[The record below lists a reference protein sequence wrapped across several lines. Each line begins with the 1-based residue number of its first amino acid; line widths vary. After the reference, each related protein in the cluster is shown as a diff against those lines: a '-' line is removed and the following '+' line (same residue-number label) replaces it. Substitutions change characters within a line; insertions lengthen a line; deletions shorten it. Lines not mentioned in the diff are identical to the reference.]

1 MKAQYIHLDANESA
15 FFERQ
20 LEHVKAQTYNVKYP
34 ELKAASGMVFEI
46 DSSAS
51 NGDETITYQQY
62 DQFGM
67 AKIISDYADDLP
79 RADVAGKEFTAKVR
93 SIGSSYGYN
102 VQEVRRAQRAGLPL
116 QTRKSNAARRA
127 VDSKIDRIAWY
138 GDTDHGLYGLLN
150 NPNITSQTAPTGV
163 TTSNV
168 TWIGGSPKNS
178 EEILEDM
185 NKIVRDM
192 IDLTKG
198 MESPDTILLPVK
210 QHAKIHQ
217 TRLDSGTDTTIAEF
231 FLRNNPTVRRIMM
244 INELK
249 DVVDLP
255 SGVAGPKDVMV
266 ALKTSVDTM
275 ALEVPQPF
283 EQFDPEQRNLEFVVN
298 CHARCGGLSIYYPLA
313 VSVYEGI

>member
-1 MKAQYIHLDANESA
+1 MKTKFIHLDANESA

-20 LEHVKAQTYNVKYP
+20 LEHVKAQTYDVKYSF
-34 ELKAASGMVFEI
+34 LKAASGEI
-46 DSSAS
+46 FQIDTSAS

-79 RADVAGKEFTAKVR
+79 RSDVKGTEFTAKVR
-93 SIGSSYGYN
+93 SIGASYGYN

-138 GDTDHGLYGLLN
+138 GDPDHGLFGLLN
-150 NPNITSQTAPTGV
+150 NPNITAQAAPAGA

-168 TWIGGSPKNS
+168 PWIGGSPKNS

-192 IDLTKG
+192 IELTKG
-198 MESPDTILLPVK
+198 MEAPDTILLPVK

-231 FLRNNPTVRRIMM
+231 FLRNNPSVRRILW

-249 DVVDLP
+249 DVIDLP
-255 SGVAGPKDVMV
+255 SGASGPKDVMV
-266 ALKTSVDTM
+266 ALDTSMDTM
-275 ALEVPQPF
+275 ALEIPQPF

-298 CHARCGGLSIYYPLA
+298 CHARCGGLTIYYPLA